1 MKYHNDQLMTW
12 LIKCCRYLVLWNNY
26 HILLVLLI
34 SIHDTVLTTTTPTA
48 AYAANSFGN
57 GTAPS
62 TQRRDELRLDAS
74 TVIMLQLLDAVLQEF
89 SVASGSHPHDVA
101 PTNGSVWYILLKD
114 QVR

>member
-1 MKYHNDQLMTW
+1 LF
-12 LIKCCRYLVLWNNY
+12 LRNNY
-26 HILLVLLI
+26 HILLVRLI

-48 AYAANSFGN
+48 AYVANSFGN

-62 TQRRDELRLDAS
+62 TQRQDELRPNAS
-74 TVIMLQLLDAVLQEF
+74 TVMMLQMLDAMLQES

-114 QVR
+114 QMR